1 MTLKKLIRTIVL
13 PLLMVG
19 QVVTPTYSS
28 AQMKETG
35 REAQSFGQNLAES
48 LKNAGQGYSN
58 GSLDIGGG
66 NSVKIDDLF
75 PGTSSS
81 NTKPSSYYFPDN
93 TNGSPSSD
101 NLEGLYNSSSGM
113 NDKGQIYGDALLQD
127 SKSESPSLSGA
138 AYQILRNQALLPKE
152 KFYNDPML
160 NQSKDVYENMDLIA
174 AGFGDC
180 KVQDNITQG
189 DKDVHMPDYRVCNVL
204 ANENVDCKINHDWK
218 AGVIEHY
225 SGPVN
230 LDSCGE
236 GCMDF
241 WIGRVGDNYWS
252 GYCSIFEQTTAVTV
266 LKPGAIESAV
276 LEYVK
281 FDDYIQV
288 FINGEKVYNGP
299 NENFPPETDGACE
312 LNTSWS
318 QYPNVDVT
326 SFFKNIK
333 EGDVVEFKIRVSVAG
348 EGEGFGRIKIKF
360 DPKKALS
367 LDEWVSQN
375 KECFDGAQ
383 AYYDQFGKGSVS
395 CVDMPVLDAD
405 GCTVSNGVRLC
416 ESDFGEP
423 PVKGLS
429 PLCNEYKVTVDGKF
443 NVGQMDCWIDPQG
456 EEQCPYND
464 GEIKD
469 SCVEL
474 ENDSSCGFIS
484 ESCVEGGQGD
494 SGKCYVVEKKYD
506 CGYGVKI
513 PNYTNNSS
521 YQCGGEIK
529 CMGDECLD
537 LGRES
542 SEDFAK
548 AAGLLNAAQMMAQD
562 MSCTGL
568 DSEGDPT
575 GTDNVTCKVFSG
587 TAGTCKIAVGGVQNC
602 CKKPDNIS
610 LADYI
615 MMLRAIPKLDGAIV
629 NMADGSLVKGTYQT
643 FRDPLVKGWT
653 EVTKP
658 FASYG
663 ENISGAVKEFVSPI
677 KEVYN
682 QVIDQFKSKVQE
694 VISKAISNGLQSTGM
709 GSGAAAGVA
718 DQVGKEAADKAASE
732 IMANIGNAASTIM
745 TIYTVYVVTMML
757 IQIIWACEQEEFE
770 MNAKRQLKSCHY
782 VGSYCKTKVVGACIE
797 KREAYCCFNSPL
809 SRIINEQVRSQKGW
823 GFGSPKNPQCDGL
836 TLDQIAEVD
845 WDKID
850 LTEWLGILQE
860 TGHYPDDSTM
870 SMDKLTG
877 SGSIL
882 NVDGTR
888 LNSQERAEQRMDGI
902 DLDRIRTDAEK
913 TIMIPK

>member
-66 NSVKIDDLF
+66 NSIKIDDLF

-113 NDKGQIYGDALLQD
+113 NDKGQVYGDALLQD

-138 AYQILRNQALLPKE
+138 AYQILRGDALKPKQ
-152 KFYNDPML
+152 KFENDPML
-160 NQSKDVYENMDLIA
+160 NQSKDVYQNMDLIA

-180 KVQDNITQG
+180 KIKDGITAGNKPAHMPVYETCENITKPEENCEVLNDIRIEQSVTEVFIASQG
-189 DKDVHMPDYRVCNVL
+189 RNYITMEVDLKNGTWEVVYPSDGDQKVAQIPKLDFNEICSGGKAYRTDFVGVWDWVGHGIPGRIDSSVAYNVLETPTCDNGLVGKLQIRDTTSSSDIDWILGGNFTFRFSKLIEAKWAGTDACIASANGISDKFCSGNVAVQQKIDDAGCAVVSSIKICPGDAFYKEIQDSPVKDVPKL
-204 ANENVDCKINHDWK
+204 A
-218 AGVIEHY
+218 
-225 SGPVN
+225 
-230 LDSCGE
+230 
-236 GCMDF
+236 
-241 WIGRVGDNYWS
+241 
-252 GYCSIFEQTTAVTV
+252 
-266 LKPGAIESAV
+266 
-276 LEYVK
+276 
-281 FDDYIQV
+281 
-288 FINGEKVYNGP
+288 EKVTITN
-299 NENFPPETDGACE
+299 
-312 LNTSWS
+312 S
-318 QYPNVDVT
+318 Q
-326 SFFKNIK
+326 
-333 EGDVVEFKIRVSVAG
+333 
-348 EGEGFGRIKIKF
+348 
-360 DPKKALS
+360 
-367 LDEWVSQN
+367 
-375 KECFDGAQ
+375 
-383 AYYDQFGKGSVS
+383 
-395 CVDMPVLDAD
+395 
-405 GCTVSNGVRLC
+405 
-416 ESDFGEP
+416 
-423 PVKGLS
+423 
-429 PLCNEYKVTVDGKF
+429 CNF
-443 NVGQMDCWIDPQG
+443 NVGQMDCWIDPYG
-456 EEQCPYND
+456 NEQCPFND
-464 GEIKD
+464 GKIRTTCDEFKNNPQCGYISTK
-469 SCVEL
+469 CV
-474 ENDSSCGFIS
+474 DGAQ
-484 ESCVEGGQGD
+484 GATGQ
-494 SGKCYVVEKKYD
+494 CYVYEDIYD
-506 CGYGVKI
+506 CGYTTNI
-513 PNYTNNSS
+513 PTYTTSS
-521 YQCGGEIK
+521 EYSCAGPIK

-537 LGRES
+537 IGRES

-562 MSCTGL
+562 MSCS
-568 DSEGDPT
+568 DSATEEGGDENIDV
-575 GTDNVTCKVFSG
+575 GCKVFSG

-602 CKKPDNIS
+602 CKKPNNIS
-610 LADYI
+610 LVDYI
-615 MMLRAIPKLDGAIV
+615 TMLRAIPKLDGAIV

-663 ENISGAVKEFVSPI
+663 ENISGAVKEFVSPV

-682 QVIDQFKSKVQE
+682 QIIDQFKSKVQD

-809 SRIINEQVRSQKGW
+809 SRIINEQVRTQKGW

-836 TLDQIAEVD
+836 TLDQIADVD

-860 TGHYPDDSTM
+860 TGHYPDGSDM

-882 NVDGTR
+882 NVDGAR